1 MRRADIVALID
12 ELIEQKRLATTGG
25 TRPVLKVPPASVAA

>member
-1 MRRADIVALID
+1 MRRADILARID

-25 TRPVLKVPPASVAA
+25 TRPVLKVPPASMAA